1 MKNLLIFYGEIRALS
16 LITPQYNFEGFDII
30 VSTWSDWYKIDTTYK
45 NNIMFNPNDYDNLEM
60 IISKIHP
67 TYGNLKSHQNCII
80 YHCWNAVKHT
90 DLSQYDNVILQR
102 TDMCVQLDK
111 INLNLVEDDVFYRL
125 FGNTNGVNGNF
136 MNDIIMIGK
145 SNTVRQY
152 FENESTILP
161 SEKELESE
169 DTKLPLMSGF
179 ETKPVTESVWG
190 GTIKDIQ
197 ENLTNFDDTI
207 SWESWI
213 KFYRR
218 EVK

>member
-1 MKNLLIFYGEIRALS
+1 MKNLLIFYGELRAFP
-16 LITPQYNFEGFDII
+16 LIVSQYNFEGFDII

-60 IISKIHP
+60 IISKTHP

-169 DTKLPLMSGF
+169 DTKPPLMSGF

-218 EVK
+218 II